1 MEGRRTHTAGSSLG
15 GAVALRRLLFDEKM
29 LASLVMSSQK
39 ICLFRPN
46 TTHARK
52 KWSIAY
58 SLDRGLL
65 KSRPRLVDLYRGS
78 LGLFNCHFGRG
89 SVIAARMAVEDF
101 GAAAKGTLRS
111 A

>member
-1 MEGRRTHTAGSSLG
+1 LPFQAKYH
-15 GAVALRRLLFDEKM
+15 
-29 LASLVMSSQK
+29 
-39 ICLFRPN
+39 P
-46 TTHARK
+46 RK
-52 KWSIAY
+52 KKMKYCVFSN
-58 SLDRGLL
+58 DRGLL